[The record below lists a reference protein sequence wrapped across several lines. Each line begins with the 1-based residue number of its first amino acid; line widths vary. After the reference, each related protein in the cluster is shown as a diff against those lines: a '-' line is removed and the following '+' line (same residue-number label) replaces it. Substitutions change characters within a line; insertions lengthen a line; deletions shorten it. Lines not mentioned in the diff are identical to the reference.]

1 MRSISRRERWLI
13 VAVGTTILVFVLMQY
28 CVLPY
33 WDSLTV
39 TAEKIDIQAKRVS
52 NHRRVLGGQ
61 DTVKAT
67 LEESYKQVALME
79 SGLLTSRTD
88 ALGGAEIQG
97 LVKDMAVSKGMVFRR
112 SDLLPVKNISPEYSK
127 ISTRIEVHGNI
138 HQLVDFLVSLGSSP
152 TILFVEEMRISPAQM
167 GDLKNKQVVSTLL
180 ISGLKTPDK
189 GNSASD
195 KKS

>member
-1 MRSISRRERWLI
+1 MKASFLTMGILCAAISSRAAETPQPRL
-13 VAVGTTILVFVLMQY
+13 VGI
-28 CVLPY
+28 
-33 WDSLTV
+33 
-39 TAEKIDIQAKRVS
+39 AEF
-52 NHRRVLGGQ
+52 GG
-61 DTVKAT
+61 
-67 LEESYKQVALME
+67 KQVALME

>member
-1 MRSISRRERWLI
+1 MSLHHYLRPLLAPASVALVGASERAGSLGRI
-13 VAVGTTILVFVLMQY
+13 VFENLLDGEFAGDLHAIN
-28 CVLPY
+28 P
-33 WDSLTV
+33 
-39 TAEKIDIQAKRVS
+39 

>member
-1 MRSISRRERWLI
+1 
-13 VAVGTTILVFVLMQY
+13 
-28 CVLPY
+28 
-33 WDSLTV
+33 
-39 TAEKIDIQAKRVS
+39 
-52 NHRRVLGGQ
+52 
-61 DTVKAT
+61 
-67 LEESYKQVALME
+67 
-79 SGLLTSRTD
+79 
-88 ALGGAEIQG
+88 
-97 LVKDMAVSKGMVFRR
+97 MAVSKGMVFRR